1 MVIFR
6 VLPTIQLITNIIIH
20 FHFPPRPT
28 GPREVGSG
36 NGWKISFNKCG
47 PKKQYGEKII
57 EPDVLLGLENHSAIE
72 FGGKHIYLP
81 IVPIIIY
88 FSNDGNRIDIDFQG
102 DDDAYALVNGIRCY
116 EVVTYDK
123 STNKVSAFIK
133 EYTID
138 GMKGAGPI
146 PVDFDFDATETTYA
160 KKIIKL
166 QQHPEEVID

>member
-1 MVIFR
+1 M
-6 VLPTIQLITNIIIH
+6 
-20 FHFPPRPT
+20 
-28 GPREVGSG
+28 E
-36 NGWKISFNKCG
+36 NKNN
-47 PKKQYGEKII
+47 

-138 GMKGAGPI
+138 GKKGAGPI
-146 PVDFDFDATETTYA
+146 SVNFDFDATETTYA